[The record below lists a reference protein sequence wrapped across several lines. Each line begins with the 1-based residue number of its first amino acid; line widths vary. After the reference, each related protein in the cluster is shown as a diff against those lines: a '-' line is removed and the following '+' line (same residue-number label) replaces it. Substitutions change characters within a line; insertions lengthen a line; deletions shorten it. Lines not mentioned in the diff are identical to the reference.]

1 MGFGDRRLTENV
13 SVTIAP
19 ARLGTPRYI
28 ENVSTGDN
36 MDLAHIPKKT
46 DKGRVEVQTRAYQV
60 GPRERSVLIMVD
72 GKTPA
77 RLLVAKLAFMKKA
90 DEILDEL
97 CVGGFIDI
105 GGSEDYSSHR
115 KTPVAP
121 MTPLTEELRAR
132 RQFACDFV
140 RQALGPSADY
150 LALRLQGCQSRET
163 LLPLLEECRD
173 HIEMGAGQQRAQEFW
188 NELGQLAI
196 SQTAARRLVA

>member
-1 MGFGDRRLTENV
+1 
-13 SVTIAP
+13 
-19 ARLGTPRYI
+19 
-28 ENVSTGDN
+28 

-105 GGSEDYSSHR
+105 SGSEDYSR
-115 KTPVAP
+115 QRQTPVAP
-121 MTPLTEELRAR
+121 MTPLTDELRAR
-132 RQFACDFV
+132 REFARDFV
-140 RQALGPSADY
+140 RLALGPSADY
-150 LALRLQGCQSRET
+150 LALRLQGCASREA

-173 HIEMGAGQQRAQEFW
+173 HIEIAIGPQQAQDFW
-188 NELGQLAI
+188 NELGQMAI
-196 SQTAARRLVA
+196 SQTAMRRLVA

>member
-1 MGFGDRRLTENV
+1 
-13 SVTIAP
+13 
-19 ARLGTPRYI
+19 
-28 ENVSTGDN
+28 
-36 MDLAHIPKKT
+36 MDLEHIPRKT

-105 GGSEDYSSHR
+105 SGREDFAAQK

-132 RQFACDFV
+132 RQFARNFV
-140 RQALGPSADY
+140 TTALGPSADY
-150 LALRLQGCQSRET
+150 LALRLDGCHSREA

-173 HIEMGAGQQRAQEFW
+173 YIEMGAGPQKAQDFW

-196 SQTAARRLVA
+196 SQTSARRLVA

>member
-1 MGFGDRRLTENV
+1 
-13 SVTIAP
+13 
-19 ARLGTPRYI
+19 
-28 ENVSTGDN
+28 

-105 GGSEDYSSHR
+105 SGTEDFPAQR

-132 RQFACDFV
+132 REFARDFV
-140 RQALGPSADY
+140 RVALGPSADY
-150 LALRLQGCQSRET
+150 MALRLEGCHSRET
-163 LLPLLEECRD
+163 LLPLFEECRD
-173 HIEMGAGQQRAQEFW
+173 YIEVGAGEQKAQEFW

-196 SQTAARRLVA
+196 AQSVVRRLVA

>member
-1 MGFGDRRLTENV
+1 
-13 SVTIAP
+13 
-19 ARLGTPRYI
+19 
-28 ENVSTGDN
+28 

-46 DKGRVEVQTRAYQV
+46 DKGRVEVQTRAYQI

-77 RLLVAKLAFMKKA
+77 RQLVARLAFMKKA

-105 GGSEDYSSHR
+105 GGTEDYPAQS

-121 MTPLTEELRAR
+121 MTPLTDELRAR
-132 RQFACDFV
+132 RQFARDFV
-140 RQALGPSADY
+140 RLAIGPSADY
-150 LALRLQGCQSRET
+150 MALRLEGCHSRES
-163 LLPLLEECRD
+163 LLPLLEECREY
-173 HIEMGAGQQRAQEFW
+173 IEVGAGEQKAQEFW

-196 SQTAARRLVA
+196 AQSSARRLVA

>member
-1 MGFGDRRLTENV
+1 
-13 SVTIAP
+13 
-19 ARLGTPRYI
+19 
-28 ENVSTGDN
+28 

-46 DKGRVEVQTRAYQV
+46 EKGRVEVQTRAYRV

-105 GGSEDYSSHR
+105 GGTEDYPAQR

-132 RQFACDFV
+132 RQFAREFV
-140 RQALGPSADY
+140 RVTLGPSADY
-150 LALRLQGCQSRET
+150 MVLRLEGCHSRET

-173 HIEMGAGQQRAQEFW
+173 YIEVGAGQQKAQEFW

-196 SQTAARRLVA
+196 AQSSVRRLVA

>member
-1 MGFGDRRLTENV
+1 
-13 SVTIAP
+13 
-19 ARLGTPRYI
+19 
-28 ENVSTGDN
+28 

-77 RLLVAKLAFMKKA
+77 RLLLAKLAFMKKA

-105 GGSEDYSSHR
+105 SGSEDHAAQR
-115 KTPVAP
+115 QTPVAP

-140 RQALGPSADY
+140 RLALGPSADY

-173 HIEMGAGQQRAQEFW
+173 YIEMNSGAQTAQAFW
-188 NELGQLAI
+188 NELGQMAI
-196 SQTAARRLVA
+196 SQTSARRLVA